1 MRFPPRNVQYLVMDR
16 RVVGHLAQFA
26 SEKAQRS
33 SVVLEVKCKP
43 MSIMP
48 LTYLKILQTIFKCMT
63 VGACMNCD
71 AKFTLYERSGLVRV
85 RYYKAPTNPL
95 K

>member
-1 MRFPPRNVQYLVMDR
+1 MDR

-48 LTYLKILQTIFKCMT
+48 LTYLKILRTIFKCTT
-63 VGACMNCD
+63 VGAFMNCD

-85 RYYKAPTNPL
+85 MYYKAPTSPL

>member
-33 SVVLEVKCKP
+33 SVVLEVKCKL

-71 AKFTLYERSGLVRV
+71 AEFTLYERSSLVRV
-85 RYYKAPTNPL
+85 RYSKAPTSLL